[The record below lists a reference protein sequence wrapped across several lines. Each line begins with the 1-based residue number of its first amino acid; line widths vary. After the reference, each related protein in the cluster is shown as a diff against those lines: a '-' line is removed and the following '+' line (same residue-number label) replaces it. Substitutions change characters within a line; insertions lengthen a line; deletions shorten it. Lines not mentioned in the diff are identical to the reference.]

1 MITGGPCL
9 LWLKNLERSTSKQAS
24 PWPRTLPSSEAFTNA
39 PSVDLRNFAP
49 KLICIIGASRV
60 SLVLTLDCQSLTAA
74 QCNGWVFHWSAV
86 GAKRWSTRF
95 GSHPCCHTPA
105 CHVPAI
111 RNGSC
116 RDGTSGVYGGGMRL
130 VCSLQRGYRPLHEVQ
145 LTPPVLQGFSAGAAL
160 HE

>member
-49 KLICIIGASRV
+49 KLICIIGESRV

-95 GSHPCCHTPA
+95 GSTHA
-105 CHVPAI
+105 AI
-111 RNGSC
+111 RPPATCLQSVMAVAGME
-116 RDGTSGVYGGGMRL
+116 RAAFMGGG
-130 VCSLQRGYRPLHEVQ
+130 CASFAA
-145 LTPPVLQGFSAGAAL
+145 FSVVID
-160 HE
+160 HFMKFS